1 MGGIVYVF
9 AIAFTQVM
17 ENTDPGDKYFKT
29 VGDAMQSLLLI
40 GTMPDQHDT
49 AMELGEANIM
59 FRFLLLL
66 YILIASWVVMNML
79 VGILCEVVSV
89 VSSVE
94 KEELLINYVK
104 GALKDMME
112 KCGVDVDG
120 DNHISK
126 EEFALLLSKR
136 DAIIALKEVGVD
148 VVGLVDFTDFIF
160 GKENSLSFP
169 DFMEQIM
176 QLRGTNTATVKDVV
190 DLRKLLK
197 ERITR
202 LDMKIDESM
211 AMLTRP
217 KLNTKKTVKLVNSP

>member
-1 MGGIVYVF
+1 MGDI
-9 AIAFTQVM
+9 AI
-17 ENTDPGDKYFKT
+17 
-29 VGDAMQSLLLI
+29 
-40 GTMPDQHDT
+40 
-49 AMELGEANIM
+49 ELGVESIA

-112 KCGVDVDG
+112 KCGMDANG
-120 DNHISK
+120 DHLISK
-126 EEFALLLSKR
+126 EEFETLLSKR
-136 DAIIALKEVGVD
+136 DAMVALKEVGVD

-160 GKENSLSFP
+160 GERAELSFS

-176 QLRGTNTATVKDVV
+176 QLRGTNTASVKDIV

-197 ERITR
+197 DRFTR
-202 LDMKIDESM
+202 LDEHIDESM
-211 AMLTRP
+211 AMLSKP
-217 KLNTKKTVKLVNSP
+217 VLKSNKTMRLASSS

>member
-94 KEELLINYVK
+94 K
-104 GALKDMME
+104 
-112 KCGVDVDG
+112 CGVDANG

-126 EEFALLLSKR
+126 EEFAVLLSKR

-160 GKENSLSFP
+160 GERTQLSFP
-169 DFMEQIM
+169 DFMTQIM
-176 QLRGTNTATVKDVV
+176 ALRGTNMATVKDIV

-197 ERITR
+197 DRFTR
-202 LDMKIDESM
+202 LDEHIDETM

>member
-1 MGGIVYVF
+1 
-9 AIAFTQVM
+9 
-17 ENTDPGDKYFKT
+17 
-29 VGDAMQSLLLI
+29 
-40 GTMPDQHDT
+40 
-49 AMELGEANIM
+49 
-59 FRFLLLL
+59 
-66 YILIASWVVMNML
+66 MNML

-104 GALKDMME
+104 GALKDMMT

-136 DAIIALKEVGVD
+136 EAIVALKEVGVD

-160 GKENSLSFP
+160 GAGTELSFP

-197 ERITR
+197 ERFNC
-202 LDMKIDESM
+202 LDEKINETM
-211 AMLTRP
+211 ATISKP
-217 KLNTKKTVKLVNSP
+217 KLTT